1 MLLPLIAPLLVMRR
15 RKTDPLFSVVLILS
29 GAFGFAWLIAQGF
42 GIGIRGFN
50 FDWLTALFG
59 ELGDRQFGMGYG
71 ALVVASSFLF
81 LLTQGIAARGAING
95 DVFVVSA
102 IGGVIVIVGTF
113 VFFPIAKMLIFAFI
127 TEDGGYSANVFVAKF
142 FDDRI
147 WGLGCLSGARCGVAW
162 NSFFLAICVGDRHH
176 RAGAGLRPGRD
187 PLGLSLQARGARAHR
202 AADHHPALRDRAG
215 ADPAVR
221 PVRHRHPDRV
231 RLVRH
236 PADALALRPARAS

>member
-1 MLLPLIAPLLVMRR
+1 MLVPLIAPLAVIKR

-59 ELGDRQFGMGYG
+59 DLGDRQFGMGYG
-71 ALVVASSFLF
+71 AMVVASSFLF

-113 VFFPIAKMLIFAFI
+113 VFFPIAKMLIFAFV
-127 TEDGGYSANVFVAKF
+127 TEDGGYSAE
-142 FDDRI
+142 
-147 WGLGCLSGARCGVAW
+147 CLHRQVLRRPDLGAR
-162 NSFFLAICVGDRHH
+162 LPQRRHA
-176 RAGAGLRPGRD
+176 AGW
-187 PLGLSLQARGARAHR
+187 RGTRSSSR
-202 AADHHPALRDRAG
+202 SSWRRSPPRSGSPSRW
-215 ADPAVR
+215 
-221 PVRHRHPDRV
+221 
-231 RLVRH
+231 
-236 PADALALRPARAS
+236 S